1 MGLRIYNGGTYDL
14 FHWGHVEML
23 RRLKEFAG
31 QDGTLIVSV
40 NTDEF
45 VQKFKGKKPI
55 MSTSERVAVLKACRY
70 IDEVIVNH
78 GGQDSKPAILEAKAD
93 FVITGTD
100 WSDKDYN
107 AQMGFTREWLENNG
121 VGFGF
126 LPYTPAISSTAIKE
140 RMMFR
145 R

>member
-23 RRLKEFAG
+23 RRLKEFSG

-45 VQKFKGKKPI
+45 VEKFKGKKPV

-70 IDEVIVNH
+70 VDEVIVNY

-107 AQMGFTREWLENNG
+107 AQMGFTREWLENNRI
-121 VGFGF
+121 GFGF
-126 LPYTPAISSTAIKE
+126 LPYTPAISSTAIKA
-140 RMMFR
+140 RLVR
-145 R
+145 

>member
-31 QDGTLIVSV
+31 QDGFLIVAI

-45 VQKFKGKKPI
+45 VQEFKGKAPV
-55 MSTSERVAVLKACRY
+55 MTTEERAAVVESCKY
-70 IDEVIVNH
+70 VNEVIINY
-78 GGQDSKPAILEAKAD
+78 GGQDSKPAILEARAD

-107 AQMGFTREWLENNG
+107 AQMGFTREWLETNG

-126 LPYTPAISSTAIKE
+126 LPYTPGISSTGIKE
-140 RMMFR
+140 RMLFR

>member
-1 MGLRIYNGGTYDL
+1 
-14 FHWGHVEML
+14 ML

-31 QDGTLIVSV
+31 QGGILIVSV

-45 VQKFKGKKPI
+45 VEKFKGKKPV
-55 MSTSERVAVLKACRY
+55 MSTSERVAVLKACKY
-70 IDEVIVNH
+70 VDEVIINH

-107 AQMGFTREWLENNG
+107 VQMGFTREWLETNK

-126 LPYTPAISSTAIKE
+126 LPYTTTISSTAIKA
-140 RMMFR
+140 RLVR
-145 R
+145 